1 MIIFKRHC
9 NWFITGNSW
18 FIFMI
23 TGSIVFLLKG
33 SRESG
38 YSFEAL
44 GTCISST
51 ATKGYINVQIVK
63 LLNNSATLAN
73 RLQPLMEGHTVAWP
87 QNLVALYKTSEE
99 TGQNA
104 NNSKVPLLLHIQLV
118 IC

>member
-1 MIIFKRHC
+1 
-9 NWFITGNSW
+9 
-18 FIFMI
+18 MI

-51 ATKGYINVQIVK
+51 ATTGYINVQIVK
-63 LLNNSATLAN
+63 LLNNSATLAD

-87 QNLVALYKTSEE
+87 QNLVALYKTQFRML
-99 TGQNA
+99 TIQ
-104 NNSKVPLLLHIQLV
+104 KVPLLLHIQLV
-118 IC
+118 IY

>member
-1 MIIFKRHC
+1 MVY
-9 NWFITGNSW
+9 
-18 FIFMI
+18 FMI

-44 GTCISST
+44 STCISST

-63 LLNNSATLAN
+63 LFNNSATLAN

-87 QNLVALYKTSEE
+87 QNLAALYKTSEE
-99 TGQNA
+99 TAQNA
-104 NNSKVPLLLHIQLV
+104 NHSKGAFAFTHSVRNLLKKVNIL
-118 IC
+118 